1 MLLDLD
7 HDKSLDPTRVGFK
20 ASRLA
25 SGRKAGLPIL
35 PGFIV
40 SAEASRPH
48 MRLGAKGLALRGSGG
63 ARVAVTGEPVTF
75 AADLISAG
83 TELGPSLVVRSS
95 TALEG
100 SGEWAGAFT
109 SYLNLSPTFLPK
121 AVTGCWAAAF
131 SVDALERQ
139 RAASIQPGSFPMPV
153 LVQSALRPKSGGVA
167 ELDSDGT
174 VVVHGVEGSPVPLL
188 QGWVGG
194 HRAHL
199 SGGERQMEWVGSDL
213 IELVGTA
220 SLDVVAASL
229 HTAQRLF
236 GLNRCEW
243 AVDGDVWILQLD
255 VTTPPTS
262 ITTPIQVTKQADPD
276 LVRIVQTVM
285 RAPGK
290 LGEELIMPWALA
302 GLPRAGRSI
311 NDHPEATIAEAKR
324 LSGELASQVWGLPPN
339 HATRAARR
347 CMSWLRGSDPSK
359 ALERLRDLRPPDP
372 NAAAKLTSLV
382 QILRGEMVRLGV
394 VTKAHEAWYLSVKE
408 IAELLEGGRRPS
420 APRAGIDR
428 WEPFVASVV
437 LTLGASLAGTPA
449 SSGIGAGVHSRI
461 DNAEKAASFV
471 SRGVIVADQP
481 VPGLAPLLWDA
492 AGLVTETG
500 SSAAHLFQ
508 SARSLGIPAVSGV
521 SLPSDSEHIVAVDG
535 YTGLVATIPLYD
547 KGVSQH
553 LDLPKI

>member
-1 MLLDLD
+1 MQ
-7 HDKSLDPTRVGFK
+7 
-20 ASRLA
+20 
-25 SGRKAGLPIL
+25 
-35 PGFIV
+35 
-40 SAEASRPH
+40 
-48 MRLGAKGLALRGSGG
+48 LGAKGLALRGSGG
-63 ARVAVTGEPVTF
+63 ARMAVTGEPVTF
-75 AADLISAG
+75 AAALISAG
-83 TELGPSLVVRSS
+83 TELGPSLVARSS
-95 TALEG
+95 TSLEA

-109 SYLNLSPTFLPK
+109 SYLNLSPTHLPK

-131 SVDALERQ
+131 SVAALQRQ
-139 RAASIQPGSFPMPV
+139 QAASIQPGSFPMPV

-167 ELDSDGT
+167 ELDSNGT
-174 VVVHGVEGSPVPLL
+174 VVVHGVEGSPAPLL
-188 QGWVGG
+188 QGWVGS

-199 SGGERQMEWVGSDL
+199 SGGERQVEWVGSDL

-262 ITTPIQVTKQADPD
+262 IATPTRVTERADPD

-290 LGEELIMPWALA
+290 LGEELILPWALA

-311 NDHPEATIAEAKR
+311 IDHPLATIDEAKR
-324 LSGELASQVWGLPPN
+324 LSGELTSQVWGLPPN
-339 HATRAARR
+339 DAIAAARR
-347 CMSWLRGSDPSK
+347 CMSVLRGSDPSK
-359 ALERLRDLRPPDP
+359 ALERLRDLRPPDAD
-372 NAAAKLTSLV
+372 AAANLTSLV
-382 QILRGEMVRLGV
+382 QVLRSEMVRLGV
-394 VTKAHEAWYLSVKE
+394 VTRADEAWYLSPKA
-408 IAELLEGGRRPS
+408 IADLLERGRRPS
-420 APRAGIDR
+420 VPRAGIDR

-437 LTLGASLAGTPA
+437 LTLGASLEGTPA

-461 DNAEKAASFV
+461 DSAETAASFV
-471 SRGVIVADQP
+471 SRGVIIADQP

-500 SSAAHLFQ
+500 SSAAHLFE

-521 SLPSDSEHIVAVDG
+521 SLPGDSEHIVAVDG

-547 KGVSQH
+547 NRVSQN
-553 LDLPKI
+553 LDLAEI